1 MVELSKRLAVWF
13 LLACALAGVGGCQ
26 WLGNLFGPAEPAG
39 PGVRPEWV
47 DPSTP
52 RVRPGVG
59 LVVVVGS
66 GVTQPITMQVLVDQH
81 GDITLPHLLQ
91 APVQCNK
98 LTLDALKQKLV
109 KVYSEYY
116 KQPQITVTFAPYDGK
131 GVSPWGTV
139 TVLGEVASPGPV
151 NMPPTMDLTVTKV
164 LQAAGGL
171 RPFANKSKIQVSR
184 CDRDGKIT
192 TAATGTARSRSTTS
206 TSSRSARRAASRRIF
221 CSGRATWC
229 GFRRPGTN
237 QSSTKRRKK

>member
-1 MVELSKRLAVWF
+1 MVELYKRMALWLV
-13 LLACALAGVGGCQ
+13 LSCALMGVCGCETI
-26 WLGNLFGPAEPAG
+26 GKIIGSSDSDG
-39 PGVRPEWV
+39 PGVAPEWV
-47 DPSTP
+47 DPTTP

-66 GVTQPITMQVLVDQH
+66 GASNPVTMQVLVDQN

-91 APVQCNK
+91 SPVACDK

-109 KVYSEYY
+109 KVYSQYY
-116 KQPQITVTFAPYDGK
+116 KQPQVTVTFAPYDGK

-171 RPFANKSKIQVSR
+171 RPFANKSKIKVSR
-184 CDRDGKIT
+184 CDKDGKQT
-192 TAATGTARSRSTTS
+192 TFVIDLIEIGEKGRIEKDIAL
-206 TSSRSARRAASRRIF
+206 RA
-221 CSGRATWC
+221 GDVVWVPETWY
-229 GFRRPGTN
+229 
-237 QSSTKRRKK
+237 

>member
-1 MVELSKRLAVWF
+1 MVELYRRIALRLVF
-13 LLACALAGVGGCQ
+13 SCALAGACGCETI
-26 WLGNLFGPAEPAG
+26 GNIIGSSDSDG
-39 PGVRPEWV
+39 PGVAPEWV

-66 GVTQPITMQVLVDQH
+66 GASQPVTMQVLVDQN

-91 APVQCNK
+91 APVACDK

-109 KVYSEYY
+109 KVYSQYY

-171 RPFANKSKIQVSR
+171 RPFANKSKIKVSR
-184 CDRDGKIT
+184 CDRDGKQT
-192 TAATGTARSRSTTS
+192 TFVIDLIEIGEKGRIEKDIPL
-206 TSSRSARRAASRRIF
+206 RA
-221 CSGRATWC
+221 GDVVWVPETWY
-229 GFRRPGTN
+229 
-237 QSSTKRRKK
+237 

>member
-1 MVELSKRLAVWF
+1 MVELSKRLALWLVLF
-13 LLACALAGVGGCQ
+13 GALAGASGCETI
-26 WLGNLFGPAEPAG
+26 GKIIGSSDSDG
-39 PGVRPEWV
+39 PGVAPEWV

-66 GVTQPITMQVLVDQH
+66 GASQPVTMQVLVDQN

-91 APVQCNK
+91 APVTCDK

-109 KVYSEYY
+109 KVYSQYY

-171 RPFANKSKIQVSR
+171 RPFANKSKIKVSR
-184 CDRDGKIT
+184 CDRDGKQT
-192 TAATGTARSRSTTS
+192 TFVIDLIEIGEKGRIEKDIAL
-206 TSSRSARRAASRRIF
+206 RA
-221 CSGRATWC
+221 GDVVWVPETWY
-229 GFRRPGTN
+229 
-237 QSSTKRRKK
+237 

>member
-1 MVELSKRLAVWF
+1 MVELYRRIALRLVF
-13 LLACALAGVGGCQ
+13 SCALAGACGCETI
-26 WLGNLFGPAEPAG
+26 LNVFGPSDSDG
-39 PGVRPEWV
+39 PGVAPEWV

-66 GVTQPITMQVLVDQH
+66 GASQPVTMQVLVDQN

-91 APVQCNK
+91 APVACDK

-109 KVYSEYY
+109 KVYSQYY

-171 RPFANKSKIQVSR
+171 RPFANKSKIKVSR
-184 CDRDGKIT
+184 CDRDGKQT
-192 TAATGTARSRSTTS
+192 TFVIDLIEIGEKGRIEKDIAL
-206 TSSRSARRAASRRIF
+206 RA
-221 CSGRATWC
+221 GDVVWVPETWY
-229 GFRRPGTN
+229 
-237 QSSTKRRKK
+237 